1 MFKGFYEALF
11 CDNAALFGH
20 VWIWRTYGIYAS
32 RETDGGIRDAS
43 EDEIRNLL
51 MRALQ
56 SCNMELLDGR
66 SQSCHR
72 WHDAGGRAA
81 ITNLLSCSGPEFT
94 ILLHFSLKREN
105 VATKGSKASEGTNAR
120 LKCIYFPIHQGKE
133 NIERILEK
141 LDAEGCGVGDNYENF
156 SCIPISCLGRLLPD
170 ARWNMIQENSFL
182 VAETDAGFNPTPL
195 KTDLVHHNPFS
206 IALKNFGCRHV
217 EKEKDVDV
225 EICRGGKQLTFLQL
239 EREYQDWLLQ
249 MQDSYEKEIRSGA
262 DQPVLV
268 VGPLNKKALGI
279 SYDGNIIYKQFDVI
293 RVRKILKRKGV
304 LWESGQRINIL
315 KGACAGFHKN
325 NEKLVLYAA
334 DLLVQLLSK
343 FLDANASFDI
353 RNSLSLPV
361 SVINSGKCLAIDDTD
376 WDCQL
381 EKQCQK
387 APSRIDLLNVK
398 LCQELKAL
406 PADATL
412 QAGLVPPKEIVAVLH
427 PRSFGSSSAS
437 NDLDQKEILKINLE
451 MSMEVNFRR
460 TKNHQDVKH
469 IYSGRIT
476 PSSCKGFN
484 GLYVFPLG
492 ASSHTC
498 FKKQAYIPFYSLLVG
513 SCFPFISIACYDI
526 YDNWMPFS
534 SIPDFKIKLIMNEG
548 LLVDVT
554 KMKPFLSSDKLV
566 LNIEHVMIESNE
578 LDSIG
583 PHYAATLMIYS
594 KDESVSISVECQVT
608 PGALRNAKA
617 CPEMFDAYGN
627 HVAEGVE
634 VQFHLDGFVI
644 QEHLGSKY
652 KVDDQGCIDRGCL
665 LKVTA
670 GYGKPEH
677 CIAGF
682 ILEDLAFEVVD
693 SQNSGL
699 SFNSLDKFCIG

>member
-1 MFKGFYEALF
+1 M
-11 CDNAALFGH
+11 
-20 VWIWRTYGIYAS
+20 
-32 RETDGGIRDAS
+32 
-43 EDEIRNLL
+43 
-51 MRALQ
+51 
-56 SCNMELLDGR
+56 
-66 SQSCHR
+66 
-72 WHDAGGRAA
+72 
-81 ITNLLSCSGPEFT
+81 
-94 ILLHFSLKREN
+94 FSL
-105 VATKGSKASEGTNAR
+105 
-120 LKCIYFPIHQGKE
+120 IF
-133 NIERILEK
+133 
-141 LDAEGCGVGDNYENF
+141 F
-156 SCIPISCLGRLLPD
+156 
-170 ARWNMIQENSFL
+170 IQ
-182 VAETDAGFNPTPL
+182 
-195 KTDLVHHNPFS
+195 
-206 IALKNFGCRHV
+206 
-217 EKEKDVDV
+217 
-225 EICRGGKQLTFLQL
+225 
-239 EREYQDWLLQ
+239 
-249 MQDSYEKEIRSGA
+249 
-262 DQPVLV
+262 
-268 VGPLNKKALGI
+268 
-279 SYDGNIIYKQFDVI
+279 
-293 RVRKILKRKGV
+293 
-304 LWESGQRINIL
+304 
-315 KGACAGFHKN
+315 
-325 NEKLVLYAA
+325 EKLVLYAA
-334 DLLVQLLSK
+334 DLLVQLLSNSLGLSNGCILSVK
-343 FLDANASFDI
+343 DANASFDI

-398 LCQELKAL
+398 LCQELKVDGFGDSYLLIIELSNNFGIVTTECIALQIAISISTCMCAL

-498 FKKQAYIPFYSLLVG
+498 FKKQAYVPFYSLLVG

-594 KDESVSISVECQVT
+594 KDESVLISVECQVT

-617 CPEMFDAYGN
+617 CPEVLGNQLLPGFIIEQLILEMQLFYHFDA
-627 HVAEGVE
+627 
-634 VQFHLDGFVI
+634 LD
-644 QEHLGSKY
+644 L
-652 KVDDQGCIDRGCL
+652 
-665 LKVTA
+665 
-670 GYGKPEH
+670 PE
-677 CIAGF
+677 
-682 ILEDLAFEVVD
+682 L
-693 SQNSGL
+693 
-699 SFNSLDKFCIG
+699 